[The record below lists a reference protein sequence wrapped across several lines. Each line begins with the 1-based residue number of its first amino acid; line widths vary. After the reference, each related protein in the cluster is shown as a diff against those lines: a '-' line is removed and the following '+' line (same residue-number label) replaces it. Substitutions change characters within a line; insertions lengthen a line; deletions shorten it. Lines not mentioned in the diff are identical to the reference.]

1 MQLFLLAKCH
11 FSTSVFKHFSSNNQ
25 LPGFYISGTL
35 VKNGLGINFPLSDSI
50 KLVIINIT
58 YTCLESY
65 ALGYY
70 RKKLIK
76 ILNSCL
82 KKLCGFFFLKSG
94 FRSDSL
100 EKFWANSSVGWVLS
114 RNSLQDSGQLLLI
127 MKIISICICRP
138 SLLNQKHNMGWY
150 LQRGFEDLA

>member
-1 MQLFLLAKCH
+1 MSRSPLRNSGQLLQIKWLSHFRPMFHLCRNHAVVFMAKCH

-35 VKNGLGINFPLSDSI
+35 VENGLGINFPLSDSI

-82 KKLCGFFFLKSG
+82 KKLYGFFFLKSG

-100 EKFWANSSVGWVLS
+100 EKFWANSSVRWVLS
-114 RNSLQDSGQLLLI
+114 RNSL
-127 MKIISICICRP
+127 
-138 SLLNQKHNMGWY
+138 
-150 LQRGFEDLA
+150 